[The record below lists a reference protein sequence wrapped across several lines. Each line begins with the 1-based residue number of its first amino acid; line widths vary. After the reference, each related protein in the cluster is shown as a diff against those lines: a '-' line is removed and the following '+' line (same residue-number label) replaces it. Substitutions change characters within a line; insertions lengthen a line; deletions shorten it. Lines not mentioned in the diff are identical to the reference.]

1 MTEASLD
8 AMDEAPSGRISSWR
22 DFSDRVSAAL
32 AVAAV
37 GGGSLTLIDA
47 DFAKWPLGQRNVVE
61 AFQQWALASKGH
73 TCTLV
78 AGDFSAF
85 ALTHPRW
92 VTWRTRWGHRLA
104 CHEAP
109 PECLSKL
116 QATFILQDTLG
127 FRLVE
132 SRHGAGFWTRDKADL
147 RVWQQEIDVIL
158 QRSHE
163 AMPPTT
169 LGL

>member
-8 AMDEAPSGRISSWR
+8 AVDDAPHGRIGSWR
-22 DFSDRVSAAL
+22 DFADRVSAAM
-32 AVAAV
+32 AVAAA
-37 GGGSLTLIDA
+37 GCGSVTLIDT

-61 AFQQWALASKGH
+61 AFQQWALASRGH

-92 VTWRTRWGHRLA
+92 VTWRMRWGHRVG
-104 CHEAP
+104 CHEVP
-109 PECLSKL
+109 PEWMSKL
-116 QATFILQDTLG
+116 QPTLILQDSLG
-127 FRLVE
+127 LRLIE
-132 SRHGAGFWTRDKADL
+132 SRHGAGIWTRDKADL